1 MTQQFEIHPANP
13 QARLVS
19 QVVDSVQQGG
29 LVVLPTETT
38 YVLACHLG
46 DKRALDR
53 LRQLRRLPDNHLLT
67 LMVPD
72 LAALATY
79 AKVNNADFRILKA
92 HTPGPFTFVLQAS
105 REVPRRLLHPK
116 RKTLGLRVPAAPICQ
131 AILEGL
137 GEPLLTTT
145 LRLPDAELPITTAD
159 DAYDALARRVEM
171 IVDGGACGFE
181 PTTLVDLVEGGEVL
195 RQGAGEFE

>member
-19 QVVDSVQQGG
+19 QVVDVVQQGG
-29 LVVLPTETT
+29 LAVLPTETT

-79 AKVNNADFRILKA
+79 AKVNNTDFRVLKA

-137 GEPLLTTT
+137 GEPLLSTT
-145 LRLPDAELPITTAD
+145 LRLPEAELPITTAD
-159 DAYDALARRVEM
+159 DAYDVLARRVEV

-181 PTTLVDLVEGGEVL
+181 PTTLVDLVEGGVVL